1 MSRTPEHR
9 SEAGFDIDAEPPRR
23 SRRRVTVGRI
33 VLNLAVVAAFGVAV
47 FVVYNLVQDSGILDG
62 ARVSK
67 AGRSFEDVPAD
78 NPLQGSIEEAVRIG
92 LVEPASPSRFG
103 PTESVL
109 RGEFAGIVA
118 RTMELD
124 VAADEPHSF
133 ADVTGDDD
141 VVDEADYI
149 AVLAAEGIM
158 GGPGGVPPSFSP
170 SDPVL
175 MRHLIVVFARAGGD
189 ALPEAT
195 AIDPAIEA
203 LEVSDEVRISYQRLA
218 SAGILD
224 GVVMD
229 SADNS
234 LANEADR
241 EQVAAIAVNFRHF
254 LAEAESSGTEG
265 TVRG

>member
-9 SEAGFDIDAEPPRR
+9 SEDGFDRGAERPRR
-23 SRRRVTVGRI
+23 PRRRVPVGRI
-33 VLNLAVVAAFGVAV
+33 VLNLAVVAAFAAAV

-62 ARVSK
+62 TTVSN

-78 NPLQGSIEEAVRIG
+78 NPLRDSIEEAVRVG

-103 PTESVL
+103 PTESVS

-124 VAADEPHSF
+124 VTADEPQSF
-133 ADVTGDDD
+133 SDVTGDAK

-149 AVLAAEGIM
+149 AVIAAAGIM
-158 GGPGGVPPSFSP
+158 GGTGGDPPAFNP

-175 MRHLIVVFARAGGD
+175 MRHVIVVFARAGGD

-195 AIDPAIEA
+195 EIDPAIEA
-203 LEVSDEVRISYQRLA
+203 LEVSDEVRTSYQRLA

-229 SADNS
+229 SADTS
-234 LANEADR
+234 LSNEADR
-241 EQVAAIAVNFRHF
+241 EQIAAMAVNFRHF
-254 LAEAESSGTEG
+254 MAETESSGSDG

>member
-1 MSRTPEHR
+1 MSRTPEHH
-9 SEAGFDIDAEPPRR
+9 SEDGFDLEVERPKR
-23 SRRRVTVGRI
+23 SRRRMPVGRI
-33 VLNLAVVAAFGVAV
+33 VLNLAVVAAFAGAV

-62 ARVSK
+62 TAVSNT
-67 AGRSFEDVPAD
+67 GRSFEDVPAD
-78 NPLQGSIEEAVRIG
+78 NPLQDSIEEAVRIG

-103 PTESVL
+103 PTESVS

-118 RTMELD
+118 RTIELD
-124 VAADEPHSF
+124 VAADESQSF
-133 ADVTGDDD
+133 ADVTGDDE

-158 GGPGGVPPSFSP
+158 GGTAGVPPAFNP
-170 SDPVL
+170 SDAVL
-175 MRHLIVVFARAGGD
+175 MRHVIVVFARAGGD

-195 AIDPAIEA
+195 EIDPAIEA
-203 LEVSDEVRISYQRLA
+203 LEVGDEVRISYQRLA

-229 SADNS
+229 SADSS
-234 LANEADR
+234 LMNEADR
-241 EQVAAIAVNFRHF
+241 ELVAAIAVNFRHF
-254 LAEAESSGTEG
+254 MAEIESSGTES